1 MINFNMIKLDAT
13 ASSNDWLKDRFLSGD
28 CSDGDVVWVKN
39 QTKGRGQRDKL
50 WQSEPQKNLTFSLFK
65 LFPKLTAKNS
75 FLINC
80 AVTLGVIEALSEF
93 AEIDLKIKWPNDIL
107 SGNNK
112 IGGVLIENIVKGE
125 RILGSIIGV
134 GINVNQEFFEGLPN
148 ASSLFL
154 KTGYEIEIGDVLKRV
169 LKFFEVYFNILT
181 GEDPT
186 RLKVLYEAWLFQKG
200 KPSIFRDEKE
210 KFHGA
215 IKGVTET
222 GLLMIQKKSGRIFN
236 YSHGSIEFFF

>member
-1 MINFNMIKLDAT
+1 MTKIYTDPNFNIKNFIYYVTDDIERYHYT
-13 ASSNDWLKDRFLSGD
+13 IFHASFFL
-28 CSDGDVVWVKN
+28 C
-39 QTKGRGQRDKL
+39 
-50 WQSEPQKNLTFSLFK
+50 
-65 LFPKLTAKNS
+65 
-75 FLINC
+75 LIPRN
-80 AVTLGVIEALSEF
+80 
-93 AEIDLKIKWPNDIL
+93 IKEEIL
-107 SGNNK
+107 SRFTRENK
-112 IGGVLIENIVKGE
+112 TAF
-125 RILGSIIGV
+125 GSIL
-134 GINVNQEFFEGLPN
+134 NVNQEFFEGLPN

-169 LKFFEVYFNILT
+169 LKFFEVYFNILS